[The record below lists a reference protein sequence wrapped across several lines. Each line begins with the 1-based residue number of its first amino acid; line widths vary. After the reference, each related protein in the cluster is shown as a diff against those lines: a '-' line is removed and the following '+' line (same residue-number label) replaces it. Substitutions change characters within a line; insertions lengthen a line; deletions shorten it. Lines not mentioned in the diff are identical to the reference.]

1 MIASHLVSKLSF
13 KDLIQLVIID
23 LYKDRLHFK
32 QALSR
37 NVTMQKM
44 MIKMYTQTR
53 DQEVRKR
60 LLKILAAMSCADE
73 ASKKLESPK
82 KDKDTSIELSR
93 GRLSTSKT
101 RGNPHKASVNAD
113 TSSLNIIR

>member
-1 MIASHLVSKLSF
+1 
-13 KDLIQLVIID
+13 
-23 LYKDRLHFK
+23 
-32 QALSR
+32 
-37 NVTMQKM
+37 
-44 MIKMYTQTR
+44 MIKLYTQTR

-82 KDKDTSIELSR
+82 KEKDTSIELGR
-93 GRLSTSKT
+93 GRSSTSKS
-101 RGNPHKASVNAD
+101 RPNPHKAAANAD